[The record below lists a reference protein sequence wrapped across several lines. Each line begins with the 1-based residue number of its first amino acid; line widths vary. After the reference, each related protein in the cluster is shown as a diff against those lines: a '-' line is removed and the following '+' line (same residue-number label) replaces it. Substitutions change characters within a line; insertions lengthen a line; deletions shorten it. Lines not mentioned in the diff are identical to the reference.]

1 MLGARIQ
8 ITVLGH
14 PCFKSKNLSAPFI
27 CLPGEVSISKSK
39 SKSKSLSNEFLYLKY
54 IYIEMQPIFAA
65 AEIKIY

>member
-8 ITVLGH
+8 ITVLRH
-14 PCFKSKNLSAPFI
+14 PCFKSKNLSAPSI
-27 CLPGEVSISKSK
+27 CLPGEVSI